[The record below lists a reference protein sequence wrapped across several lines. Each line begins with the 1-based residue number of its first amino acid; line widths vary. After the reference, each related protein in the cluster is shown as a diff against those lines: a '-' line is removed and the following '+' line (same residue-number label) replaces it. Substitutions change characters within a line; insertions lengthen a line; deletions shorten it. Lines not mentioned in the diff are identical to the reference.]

1 MKKFA
6 SFVLSVLLALTFCI
20 PAAAA
25 EDYGVIYD
33 ETGQLGSEPL
43 RYAGEVTLPA
53 LTERYGVDLW
63 VDILTESDYDTV
75 LDAAEGIYEEYE
87 YGTGSKRQPSCAYHR
102 RTRIYPHDCPSN
114 GKLS

>member
-20 PAAAA
+20 PATAA

-53 LTERYGVDLW
+53 LW
-63 VDILTESDYDTV
+63 
-75 LDAAEGIYEEYE
+75 
-87 YGTGSKRQPSCAYHR
+87 C
-102 RTRIYPHDCPSN
+102 
-114 GKLS
+114 

>member
-6 SFVLSVLLALTFCI
+6 SFVLSVLLALTLCI

-53 LTERYGVDLW
+53 LTERYGVDLR

-87 YGTGSKRQPSCAYHR
+87 CLLLGT
-102 RTRIYPHDCPSN
+102 
-114 GKLS
+114 L

>member
-6 SFVLSVLLALTFCI
+6 GFVLSVLLALTFCI

-53 LTERYGVDLW
+53 LTERYGVDLR

-75 LDAAEGIYEEYE
+75 LDAAEGIYEAYE
-87 YGTGSKRQPSCAYHR
+87 YGYGKYHSGITLTLLLTPCGDAY
-102 RTRIYPHDCPSN
+102 TLAADD
-114 GKLS
+114 

>member
-6 SFVLSVLLALTFCI
+6 SFVLSVLLALTLCI

-43 RYAGEVTLPA
+43 RHAGEVTLPA
-53 LTERYGVDLW
+53 LTERYGVDLR
-63 VDILTESDYDTV
+63 VDILTESDYKHTNKVNTV
-75 LDAAEGIYEEYE
+75 WIVVGVIVILGGLAVLMR
-87 YGTGSKRQPSCAYHR
+87 KRR
-102 RTRIYPHDCPSN
+102 RNRM
-114 GKLS
+114 